1 MNQMTSQ
8 GTEIDRQSVVLHDR
22 FDAQAFG
29 ETLDMYPPLQEVIGE
44 GKIHEAETFV
54 EDVFCSFYKA
64 APTLAEQESL
74 SLSAQ
79 IRRHMV
85 AEMMQTSEYQ
95 QVRAAGT
102 MYDQFSSAIATTAV
116 SYKVVEKLDAKTR
129 KRLNKLQEAEAEAE
143 QLLDQAN
150 ALSQLAGQLDQA
162 DESVKEMYQQA
173 EQLREQAQASQE
185 KAEDLYEELEQQAEQ
200 LEDAARRA
208 SREGLEQAS
217 DEIDQ
222 ANAAIAAYSGHSLEP
237 GQGKIQQNA
246 KEKLALARR
255 IMANKKLAKIAELAG
270 KMVNTALHK
279 QRTKVFHPPDEIVG
293 VTTGA
298 DFNLMLSSE
307 LLKLADPLYEML
319 FYQQYLEKSLMQ
331 FDMRGHEKQA
341 KGPIIAVVDTSGSME
356 DPLLA
361 PKKMQALQARLRGL
375 SHDEQEQVLSEYTT
389 KEVWSKAVLVALLAI
404 AHKQRRDFAVIYFSS
419 PGQVRTFRFPRAVA
433 SSQDLIKM
441 AEFFFGGGT
450 SYDAWMRDSLAMT
463 EESRYSNADVI
474 VISDGDVAIA
484 ERTRQD
490 YNDCR
495 VAKQMHS
502 YGVLLSH
509 SERDGQRLA
518 SVTDAMVTI
527 SDLEQDAAALDM
539 MFSI

>member
-8 GTEIDRQSVVLHDR
+8 GTETDRQSVVLHDR
-22 FDAQAFG
+22 FDSQAFG
-29 ETLDMYPPLQEVIGE
+29 ETLDMYPPLQEVISE

-64 APTLAEQESL
+64 APTLADEASL

-85 AEMMQTSEYQ
+85 GEMMSTSEYQ

-116 SYKVVEKLDAKTR
+116 SYRVMEKLDAKTR
-129 KRLNKLQEAEAEAE
+129 KRLNKLQQAEAEAE
-143 QLLDQAN
+143 QLLHQAES
-150 ALSQLAGQLDQA
+150 LQQLAGQLDQA

-173 EQLREQAQASQE
+173 EQLREQAQAQQE
-185 KAEDLYEELEQQAEQ
+185 KAEDLYEQLEQEAEQ

-208 SREGLEQAS
+208 SREGLEQTG

-222 ANAAIAAYSGHSLEP
+222 ANAAIAAYSGYSLEP

-279 QRTKVFHPPDEIVG
+279 QRTRVYHPPDEIVG
-293 VTTGA
+293 VTTG
-298 DFNLMLSSE
+298 DNFNLMLSAE

-341 KGPIIAVVDTSGSME
+341 KGPIIACVDTSGSME
-356 DPLLA
+356 DPLLE

-375 SHDEQEQVLSEYTT
+375 SLEEQEQVLSEYLT
-389 KEVWSKAVLVALLAI
+389 KEIWSKAVVIALLTI
-404 AHKQRRDFAVIYFSS
+404 AHKQRRDFAVVYFSG
-419 PGQVRTFRFPRAVA
+419 PGQHQTFRFPRAVA
-433 SSQDLIKM
+433 SSTDLISM
-441 AEFFFGGGT
+441 AEFFIGGGT
-450 SYDAWMRDSLAMT
+450 SYDYWMRESLAMT
-463 EESRYSNADVI
+463 EESRFANADTI
-474 VISDGDVAIA
+474 VISDGDVGI
-484 ERTRQD
+484 RDQVRDDFNTR
-490 YNDCR
+490 R
-495 VAKQMHS
+495 HAKQMSS